1 MTSSAPTATSLL
13 AAFRRRELSPLEA
26 LDAAAAR
33 IEATA
38 GLGAFL
44 TLCLEDA
51 RAEAERCERSYA
63 DGFERRPLAGVPVA
77 VKDLF
82 DTAGVRTTYGSG
94 MFAEHVPPRDAA
106 VVGRLKQAGAVVI
119 GKTSLYEFAW
129 GITSDNAHFG
139 PCRNP
144 WDERLVAGGSS
155 GGSAVAVA
163 TGAAPLALGTDTGGS
178 IRIPAALCGIVGFK
192 PTYGRVSLDGVFPLS
207 PSLDHAGPMAGS
219 VEDAALLFD
228 VMSGRPDPPRAGA
241 RSVAVCEDLML
252 ADVSDDARRAFHT
265 VVEALRDAGLEVV
278 DVELP
283 EATLIRPAFN
293 AIQATEALDAH
304 RRLGLYPERA
314 GEYGPALLR
323 RLEAAERIEDGEMRE
338 ADRDRERVRRGFAR
352 LFEQADLLVTPV
364 AGVPPVTL
372 GEGRPAAEFRERVL
386 PFTCPQDLAGLP
398 ACAVPAGRDA
408 GGLPVG
414 VQISGPP
421 GADRTVLAAARAV
434 TDRVVLA

>member
-1 MTSSAPTATSLL
+1 MLEG
-13 AAFRRRELSPLEA
+13 FRSRELSPVEVV
-26 LDAAAAR
+26 DAAAHR

-44 TLCLEDA
+44 TLCLDEA

-63 DGFERRPLAGVPVA
+63 DGTETRALAGVPVA

-94 MFAEHVPPRDAA
+94 MFAEHLPARDAVPVA
-106 VVGRLKQAGAVVI
+106 RIRRAGAIVI

-129 GITSDNAHFG
+129 GITSDNEHFG

-155 GGSAVAVA
+155 GGSGVAVA

-192 PTYGRVSLDGVFPLS
+192 PSYGRVDLEGVFPLS

-219 VEDAALLFD
+219 VEDAALLFG
-228 VMSGRPDPPRAGA
+228 VMADSPDPPLRPAT
-241 RSVAVCEDLML
+241 SVAVCEDLML
-252 ADVSDDARRAFHT
+252 AEASADALRARDAA
-265 VVEALRDAGLEVV
+265 VEALRDAGLGVV
-278 DVELP
+278 EAALP
-283 EATLIRPAFN
+283 EAALIRPAFN
-293 AIQATEALDAH
+293 AIQSAEALAAH

-314 GEYGPALLR
+314 GEYGQALIR
-323 RLEAAERIEDGEMRE
+323 RLTAAERIGEDELAAAE
-338 ADRDRERVRRGFAR
+338 RDRETVRAGFAR

-364 AGVPPVTL
+364 AGVPPVAL
-372 GEGRPAAEFRERVL
+372 GDHRAAAQFREQVL

-421 GADRTVLAAARAV
+421 GADQRVLAAARAV
-434 TDRVVLA
+434 SERLA